1 MKKLSEIVLGVLD
14 ASATQAALRFSV
26 RGLGLE
32 LCKAMLEDRC
42 RLGVGGHGAAHSHS
56 LFLWVPEG
64 APGDSWPM
72 PAGVKSGSLKAGQL
86 ISARNVADLSFV
98 TLYPSGGAASDS
110 QVQAETEL
118 TVILSGTEKVF
129 FKELAYEGGVP
140 AWYLNLCEKLLDSHN
155 LKKRWDVRSLSEVR
169 WKVLESVDHLVQV
182 HGQEPQYA
190 FASVIGVPCEP
201 ASVVRTSHVS
211 KENWAII
218 SKLADFMSNGRSRG
232 AAMKQF
238 EEAIATPGIFDN
250 PDEVRVALVE
260 FFDWLLSTD
269 HDPDNWNDVLALY
282 SLQDLEDPARFKETW
297 RSVLNREVWERLLRN
312 YRELRKVSVEVR
324 DVAEPSQK
332 IQPHHEAKEEVY
344 LVEDKFH
351 LSLLND
357 GQPHPAGWNFSAKV
371 NAQLTVSV
379 AESPRLFDLTEE
391 DELAKLFETKIRV
404 TPKVDGAVT
413 KKGPFLL
420 CISRHEI
427 GLFLLCAEAKSI
439 EQPTDFEGSRAEVV
453 LSLEAAGEANVSLC
467 YAKGRYRV
475 KSAQLDGLDVSF
487 SDNGLTAEVMVQ
499 NNSEEQSL
507 TFCLV
512 KGAEELSVEVLIAP
526 AEVSS
531 GKHQSYLH
539 NLAAMHVKQKKLPLN
554 VSAAG
559 GEERRQLLAA
569 VMGCKQGWPAALLVG
584 DALAPFEEV
593 ARSFHLCS
601 SGDSIFRNYLVSKHT
616 GWVLPADVVT
626 KRQALWEAFQSASA
640 GNPAEQ
646 TDFNLPALH
655 CAGKDYLAVFNAW
668 YVRDRAAAIK
678 ALEAMDSA
686 VIYQGRQGD
695 FARLQYLQLPLH
707 PLRLRGLLGLY
718 DLLREEDSHNGARLW
733 HPPLSRLCSMVGP
746 RFWSINRSTG
756 KELYQINGATSPYYP
771 IYSYFGASPTDI
783 DAANSY
789 LHQVF
794 TCAGHQ
800 SSLSLSSS
808 DVPQLMNDVCTLNSS
823 LSQLKV
829 YLQSDPLG
837 EVSDGLIEWYVGT
850 GNDDDSLGNI
860 YDDWVDVSPL
870 NLSVFSNSQIIEGN
884 EIDGKVASCAD
895 IPGRKLVWT
904 RLESPKDTRFNAA
917 IIAEVTPVK
926 DNDTPAEGLAKP
938 EAVNLHRI
946 GCEWRLEYK
955 LEGTVHAETFGS
967 RGLVGPFN
975 EVESA
980 ENDFVA
986 GLIAGWSV
994 QVSSARKNF
1003 NYRMGELA
1011 ACVESS
1017 QFVALPVSSNS
1028 GILAA
1033 AGLSEG
1039 SAVWKYKQG
1048 GFGAGEGGTGHI
1060 ILTKQLDLLAGRFD
1074 RILKRAGLVLSVA
1087 EQKAVMTAMGRAG
1100 LNTLHHLSDNEQSLL
1115 GAVSSVAVMRAFP
1128 RLVAPI
1134 EGAWPPMVLPLDPF
1148 EEQFVQLKS
1157 VKRPDFLC
1165 FTIKPEGNRFRII
1178 VTVLEAKW
1186 RKTRL
1191 EDRELADM
1199 LNDQCVKFQKNVV
1212 ERFTPSSD
1220 SVQRK
1225 TSSAV
1230 LLSELLICAI
1240 RLFAANNPDKSDF
1253 SPDKSAQ
1260 KCSELID
1267 ALFNG
1272 RCSVEWG
1279 RHMLAVVSH
1288 NQVSNSTFY
1297 SGGDLLRLSVPDC
1310 VGLLRDPNHDINF
1323 SGDLPSPV
1331 ANEPAEV
1338 PLVIF
1343 PKVVVTDVPLRQVA
1357 PEVITSS
1364 PPVQPVSVPA
1374 IEAAPAV
1381 VSAPSH
1387 QVSATEPAPQP
1398 EPVLEVSEPVAIQP
1412 ASIAAPVTAQDARRF
1427 NQAGVRI
1434 ISIKIGQTF

>member
-1 MKKLSEIVLGVLD
+1 MRKLSEIVLGVLD

-32 LCKAMLEDRC
+32 LCKAMLEGR
-42 RLGVGGHGAAHSHS
+42 RAIGVGGSGAVRSHS

-64 APGDSWPM
+64 ALGDSWPM

-86 ISARNVADLSFV
+86 ISARNVEGISFV

-118 TVILSGTEKVF
+118 TAVLTGTEKVF
-129 FKELAYEGGVP
+129 FKELGYEGGVP
-140 AWYLNLCEKLLDSHN
+140 AWYPSLCEKLLESHN
-155 LKKRWDVRSLSEVR
+155 LRKRWDVRSLQEVR
-169 WKVLESVDHLVQV
+169 WKVLESVDRLVCI

-201 ASVVRTSHVS
+201 TSLAPTSHVS
-211 KENWAII
+211 KENWAIVL
-218 SKLADFMSNGRSRG
+218 KLADFMSNGRSRD
-232 AAMKQF
+232 AAMKLF
-238 EEAIATPGIFDN
+238 EEAISSPGVFEN
-250 PDEVRVALVE
+250 PDEVRESLAA

-269 HDPDNWNDVLALY
+269 YDSDNWSEVLALY
-282 SLQDLEDPARFKETW
+282 GLQDLEDPKRFDESW
-297 RSVLNREVWERLLRN
+297 RSVLNREVWVRLLRN
-312 YRELRKVSVEVR
+312 YRELKKVSIEVR
-324 DVAEPSQK
+324 DAAQPSQK
-332 IQPHHEAKEEVY
+332 IQPQYEAKEEVY
-344 LVEDKFH
+344 LVEDGFH

-357 GQPHPAGWNFSAKV
+357 GQPHPAGWNFYAKA
-371 NAQLTVSV
+371 NAQFTAAV
-379 AESPRLFDLTEE
+379 ADSPRLFDLSEE
-391 DELAKLFETKIRV
+391 DELAELFKSKIRV
-404 TPKVDGAVT
+404 TPKVEGAVT

-420 CISRHEI
+420 CISRHDL
-427 GLFLLCAEAKSI
+427 GLYLLSAEAKSI
-439 EQPTDFEGSRAEVV
+439 EQPEEFEGSRAEVD
-453 LSLEAAGEANVSLC
+453 LTLESAGDANVVLC
-467 YAKGRYRV
+467 YDKERYRV
-475 KSAQLDGLDVSF
+475 KSVQLDGLDVSF
-487 SDNGLTAEVMVQ
+487 ADNGHTAEVVVQ

-507 TFCLV
+507 AFCLT
-512 KGAEELSVEVLIAP
+512 KGAVDLSVEVLIAP

-554 VSAAG
+554 VSALG

-569 VMGCKQGWPAALLVG
+569 VMECKEGWPAALLVG
-584 DALAPFEEV
+584 EALAPFRQI
-593 ARSFHLCS
+593 AHSFHLCLS
-601 SGDSIFRNYLVSKHT
+601 EDPTFHGFLASKHT
-616 GWVLPADVVT
+616 GWTLPPALVA
-626 KRQALWEAFQSASA
+626 KRQAVWEAFQSASA

-646 TDFNLPALH
+646 TDFTIPGLH
-655 CAGKDYLAVFNAW
+655 RAGEEYLSAFNDW
-668 YVRDRAAAIK
+668 YIRDQAAAIK

-686 VIYQGRQGD
+686 VIYQGKQGD
-695 FARLQYLQLPLH
+695 FARVQYLQLPLH

-746 RFWSINRSTG
+746 RFWSINRPTG

-771 IYSYFGASPTDI
+771 IYSYFGAVPSDV
-783 DAANSY
+783 DAANAY

-794 TCAGHQ
+794 ACASHQ

-850 GNDDDSLGNI
+850 GDDDDSLGNI
-860 YDDWVDVSPL
+860 YDDWVEVSPL

-904 RLESPKDTRFNAA
+904 RLEKPAGARFNAA
-917 IIAEVTPVK
+917 IIAEVSPVK

-938 EAVNLHRI
+938 QAVNLHRI

-955 LEGTVHAETFGS
+955 LQGAVHAETFGS

-975 EVESA
+975 AVESK
-980 ENDFVA
+980 EKDFVA
-986 GLIAGWSV
+986 GLIDGWSA
-994 QVSSARKNF
+994 QVAAARKNF
-1003 NYRMGELA
+1003 NYRMGELT
-1011 ACVESS
+1011 ACVDAS

-1074 RILKRAGLVLSVA
+1074 RILRRAGLVLTSA

-1115 GAVSSVAVMRAFP
+1115 GAVSSVAVMRAYP
-1128 RLVAPI
+1128 RLVAPF
-1134 EGAWPPMVLPLDPF
+1134 EGAWPTMVLPLDPF

-1165 FTIKPEGNRFRII
+1165 FTIKPEGDRFRII

-1191 EDRELADM
+1191 DDRDLADM
-1199 LNDQCVKFQKNVV
+1199 LNDQCVKFQKNVC
-1212 ERFTPSSD
+1212 ERFTPSTD
-1220 SVQRK
+1220 SPQRK
-1225 TSSAV
+1225 TASSV

-1240 RLFAANNPDKSDF
+1240 RLFAANNPDKPEF
-1253 SPDKSAQ
+1253 APDKSAQ
-1260 KCSELID
+1260 KCSNLID

-1288 NQVSNSTFY
+1288 NQASHSTDY
-1297 SGGDLLRLSVPDC
+1297 SGGDLLRLSVKDC
-1310 VGLLRDPNHDINF
+1310 VGLLRNPDHEIDF
-1323 SGDLPSPV
+1323 SGELPPPVFIEPVSAPVVVLPSPTLHAEPPRQTVPVVV
-1331 ANEPAEV
+1331 APPHPVQPIPVPAEV
-1338 PLVIF
+1338 P
-1343 PKVVVTDVPLRQVA
+1343 VPTA
-1357 PEVITSS
+1357 
-1364 PPVQPVSVPA
+1364 PPVQIS
-1374 IEAAPAV
+1374 APAQT
-1381 VSAPSH
+1381 PR
-1387 QVSATEPAPQP
+1387 P
-1398 EPVLEVSEPVAIQP
+1398 EEVLSVSEPPSSPAVA
-1412 ASIAAPVTAQDARRF
+1412 AAAPVPAQDARRF